1 MNAVALA
8 LLRSVKTLVRGRV
21 WLLLLWPAA
30 LALLLWIGLAVCLLD
45 WLIGTL
51 VEQPPLSWLAAWGAI
66 WLAKMAAAI
75 GGWLLILAAAF
86 VTAMLLAAIFVMPQ
100 LLALVAASD
109 YPELAQLGRDSVAGA
124 AWNGVSGV
132 LLFSLGWLLTL
143 PLWLVPGLALLLPI
157 FWMAW
162 LTRRTFAYDALAA
175 HASDDEWRLLRRRH
189 SLPMLLLGI
198 TLALLTHVP
207 LLGLLTPTLAALAY
221 IHLGLEALRHL
232 RQGAVVTIVGI
243 PTIGKELK

>member
-1 MNAVALA
+1 MNEVALA
-8 LLRSVKTLVRGRV
+8 LLRSAKTLARGRV
-21 WLLLLWPAA
+21 WLLLLWPAVA
-30 LALLLWIGLAVCLLD
+30 ALLLWIGLAVCLLD

-109 YPELAQLGRDSVAGA
+109 YPELSQLGRDSVAGA

-132 LLFSLGWLLTL
+132 L
-143 PLWLVPGLALLLPI
+143 
-157 FWMAW
+157 
-162 LTRRTFAYDALAA
+162 
-175 HASDDEWRLLRRRH
+175 
-189 SLPMLLLGI
+189 
-198 TLALLTHVP
+198 
-207 LLGLLTPTLAALAY
+207 
-221 IHLGLEALRHL
+221 
-232 RQGAVVTIVGI
+232 
-243 PTIGKELK
+243 